1 MNCFTVLIKI
11 KDFFPK
17 FEKIPFDNYLC
28 IFTNNEFEGRIS
40 LMQYEYQ
47 YIKHEIMDIN
57 SDIKYKITVTDCNSK
72 KLIGICDY
80 CISYDK
86 INNLNIGTSI
96 NFINHL
102 KLFLSQK
109 TKNDLFGNY
118 YNWNSNDIYLTISTE
133 IIKFNKISNNVCKIN
148 NLKLENKNNKK
159 NIYICDINKVSKNKK
174 KTNIKQLINK
184 NARKNPFEYIKIKKI
199 NTNTN
204 KNDNIKGAN
213 INNINNINNTNNTNN
228 TNIINRTSNNSKKNN
243 NKLEMIYKGEYASPI
258 IFTENDKKNIN
269 LNMHNICVQNYYTIT
284 SATSPVSVNTIV
296 KKDDI
301 NDKYLD
307 KNKIYTKKNFNN
319 KFNKKAIVTTKINN
333 DVNKLYDFRN
343 NFNRLNTGIKRN
355 ITNFNANLKND
366 IKINSSNTNN
376 NNFYQSN
383 INRNEIIKKYNKKN
397 KTKDKEKL
405 SEYFKTKYRDNEALI
420 NRVKSNESLTNIHHC
435 FNIDKRNAKK
445 YNATNICC
453 IKNYASVDKVKN
465 KKVRY
470 NKIVKMSNLFR
481 SSTIDFP
488 KKNPNLI
495 KKTKKPYTTNLY
507 NYLNSIENLNYNMT
521 STSFLNKNNYKK
533 RYNFDKFDNFISPKS
548 YTLRDN
554 SNNNINKRVYNSINN
569 NFKAKL
575 KYTNSGEIIN
585 TLSIDE
591 KKNNSISNLNLK
603 IQNNFITN
611 IFKKNNIEKEYRN
624 KMTNFL
630 EYYQLLSKKLKKL
643 INVYK
648 YQKTKCILYKEKYI
662 NSIQKKDI
670 IYQKMNINNI
680 HNYIHVKIN
689 CRINN
694 QIIPKIK
701 KIKEKEINIY
711 ENIFNDFINDSDVF
725 SLLKEDLI
733 ERENENKKLYILLV
747 IIKNLINTYGNI
759 TQIYNDDIQKK
770 RELFFLLINNG
781 IEINNI
787 DYFCP
792 KVIHINKRDEIN
804 NKYNFKEIKEEI
816 EEEEEEDNEGDDE
829 QKEEKINISIVYKND
844 NIIDK
849 ILIEDFP
856 IKYKNITEKKFV
868 KLGSNEYMFNNEI
881 KLFAY
886 YKDEEVYLQIEND
899 NSYDSY
905 KEYSLDEFISKYVKN
920 KNNLNKKK
928 KCYSPIRIKKN
939 SYYFCE
945 KDKKYKNN
953 TLINILERNNNK
965 KKKFKKNNICREKY
979 SRNHKKIN
987 EIEYNQEDF
996 KKKFLNGKILF
1007 TNDSFIN
1014 DSNSNSNNIKDSN
1027 NNENFSSIEK
1037 YKDNN
1042 ENNSDNNLT
1051 CDNNNNKIN
1060 NNNNELN
1067 ININNN
1073 DIKENDNANANENI
1087 INKDDKENNNLK
1099 DEEKE

>member
-47 YIKHEIMDIN
+47 YIKHEIKDIN

-72 KLIGICDY
+72 KLIGKCDY

-96 NFINHL
+96 NFINNL
-102 KLFLSQK
+102 KLFLNQK

-133 IIKFNKISNNVCKIN
+133 IIKINKISNNVCKIN

-159 NIYICDINKVSKNKK
+159 NIYICDINKVNKDKN
-174 KTNIKQLINK
+174 KTNIKQLINR
-184 NARKNPFEYIKIKKI
+184 NTRKNPFEYIKIKKI
-199 NTNTN
+199 NTNIN
-204 KNDNIKGAN
+204 KNDNIKGVS
-213 INNINNINNTNNTNN
+213 INNINNTN
-228 TNIINRTSNNSKKNN
+228 IINKTSKNSKKNN
-243 NKLEMIYKGEYASPI
+243 NKLEMIYKGEYPSPI

-307 KNKIYTKKNFNN
+307 KIKIYTKKNFNN

-333 DVNKLYDFRN
+333 DVHKLYDFRN

-355 ITNFNANLKND
+355 KTNFNVNLKND
-366 IKINSSNTNN
+366 IKVSSITNN
-376 NNFYQSN
+376 NDFYQCN
-383 INRNEIIKKYNKKN
+383 INKKEIIKKYNKKN

-405 SEYFKTKYRDNEALI
+405 SEYFKAKYRHNEIFI
-420 NRVKSNESLTNIHHC
+420 NRVKSNESLNNINHC
-435 FNIDKRNAKK
+435 FYIDKRNAKN
-445 YNATNICC
+445 YNTTNICC
-453 IKNYASVDKVKN
+453 IKNYCSVDKVKN
-465 KKVRY
+465 KNVHY
-470 NKIVKMSNLFR
+470 NKIVKKSNLFR

-488 KKNPNLI
+488 KKNSNLI

-507 NYLNSIENLNYNMT
+507 NYLNCIENLNYNMT

-533 RYNFDKFDNFISPKS
+533 RYQFDKFDNFISPKS

-554 SNNNINKRVYNSINN
+554 SYNNINKRVYNSINN
-569 NFKAKL
+569 NHKGKL

-585 TLSIDE
+585 TLSIEE

-603 IQNNFITN
+603 IQNNFITS
-611 IFKKNNIEKEYRN
+611 IFKRNIIKKEYRN
-624 KMTNFL
+624 KMINFL

-648 YQKTKCILYKEKYI
+648 NQKTKYILYKEKYI

-670 IYQKMNINNI
+670 INQKMNINNLY
-680 HNYIHVKIN
+680 NYIHVKIN

-711 ENIFNDFINDSDVF
+711 QNIFNIFINDSDVF
-725 SLLKEDLI
+725 SLLKEEVI
-733 ERENENKKLYILLV
+733 KRENENKKLCILLV

-759 TQIYNDDIQKK
+759 TQIFNDDIQKK
-770 RELFFLLINNG
+770 KQLIFLLINNG

-787 DYFCP
+787 IYFCP
-792 KVIHINKRDEIN
+792 KVININKRDEIN

-816 EEEEEEDNEGDDE
+816 EEEEEEDNEEDDE
-829 QKEEKINISIVYKND
+829 QKEEKNINISIVYKND

-905 KEYSLDEFISKYVKN
+905 KEYSLEEFISKYVKN
-920 KNNLNKKK
+920 KNSLNKKK

-939 SYYFCE
+939 SYCFCE
-945 KDKKYKNN
+945 KDKKYKSN

-965 KKKFKKNNICREKY
+965 KKKFKKSNICREKY

-987 EIEYNQEDF
+987 EIEFNQEDF
-996 KKKFLNGKILF
+996 KKKFLNEKILF

-1014 DSNSNSNNIKDSN
+1014 DSNSNSNNNIKDIN

-1037 YKDNN
+1037 IKDNN
-1042 ENNSDNNLT
+1042 ENNSDNNLV

-1060 NNNNELN
+1060 NINEFN

-1073 DIKENDNANANENI
+1073 DIKENDNDNDNAKENI
-1087 INKDDKENNNLK
+1087 INKDDKENNNLTK
-1099 DEEKE
+1099 EKKE